1 MAEAFQPYFVLVIL
15 FLTFTLIYLEVLR
28 PSVSFLLAVLI
39 FAITGILD
47 TEHVLAGF
55 SNSSIAVIILLIVI
69 TAGLRKNFR
78 LELIFDLVFKQAKS
92 YRSFLFRMM
101 AQVAILSAMINNTA
115 VVALMTPYVY
125 NYGRKNNIA
134 PSKLLI
140 PLSYATIMGGMLTLI
155 GTSTT
160 LILNGFITESGLHE
174 LLFHDLIIIGSA
186 VTITGIAFLLFF
198 GHKLLPNHTDT
209 LESFSI
215 NKREY
220 LIEIWLDQRSPLVD
234 RSVLDGGLRNLQG
247 VYLVEIQRHGKM
259 ISPVPPD
266 EVLLQDDV
274 LFFAGDTKNIMDLI
288 NEQKGLKLPEKAS
301 DYHQD
306 KTEVIEAVVAD
317 FSSIKGK
324 TVKESNFRNR
334 YDAAIIAI
342 HRNGERISGKI
353 GDIEINSG
361 DVLLLYTGRD
371 FNNRVDLYKDIY
383 VINKVREIA
392 EPGNKKYYAIA
403 LIFIGSIVLLITKG
417 LALFPSLLIIFT
429 IMVGFGLISGQ
440 DIRRELD
447 FNLIGILVFS
457 LAIGQAMILSG
468 AGLMVAEWM
477 ISLLAPFGRTAVL
490 VGLIV
495 VTNLLTS
502 LIGNVGAV
510 SITFPVALGIGQ
522 SMGIDATPYF
532 LGIAYAA
539 SAAFITPFSYQTN
552 LLVYGPGGYNLKD
565 FARIGFPV
573 TLIYL
578 LVAFFTLLLLYNKVF
593 IPYDWY

>member
-1 MAEAFQPYFVLVIL
+1 MAEAFQPYFVLIIL
-15 FLTFTLIYLEVLR
+15 SLTFALIYLEILR

-39 FAITGILD
+39 FTITGILD

-69 TAGLRKNFR
+69 TAALRKNYKV
-78 LELIFDLVFKQAKS
+78 ELIFDLVFKKAKT
-92 YRSFLFRMM
+92 YRNFLIRMM

-125 NYGRKNNIA
+125 NYGKKNNIA

-160 LILNGFITESGLHE
+160 LVLNGFITEAGLSE
-174 LLFHDLIIIGSA
+174 LRFNDLIFIGSA
-186 VTITGIAFLLFF
+186 VTITGIAFIVFF
-198 GHKLLPNHTDT
+198 GFKLLPNHIDS
-209 LESFSI
+209 LQSFSK
-215 NKREY
+215 NKRNY
-220 LIEIWLDQRSPLVD
+220 LIETWLDSKSPLIDQTVMD
-234 RSVLDGGLRNLQG
+234 AGLRNLQG

-259 ISPVPPD
+259 ISPITPH
-266 EVLLQDDV
+266 EIIQKEDV
-274 LFFAGDTKNIMDLI
+274 LFFAGDTTNIMDLM
-288 NEQKGLKLPEKAS
+288 NEQKGLILPQKAS

-306 KTEVIEAVVAD
+306 KTEVIEAVVAG
-317 FSSIKGK
+317 FSSIIGK

-342 HRNGERISGKI
+342 HRNGEKISGKI
-353 GDIEINSG
+353 GDIEINPG
-361 DVLLLYTGRD
+361 DVLLLYTGKD
-371 FNNRVDLYKDIY
+371 FGNRVELYKDIY

-392 EPGNKKYYAIA
+392 DPGRKKYYAIG
-403 LIFIGSIVLLITKG
+403 LILLGSIVLLITKG

-429 IMVGFGLISGQ
+429 IMVGFGLISVQ
-440 DIRRELD
+440 DVRRELD

-457 LAIGQAMILSG
+457 LAIGQAMIISG
-468 AGLMVAEWM
+468 AGVMVADWL
-477 ISLLAPFGRTAVL
+477 IGLLSPFGRTAIL
-490 VGLIV
+490 IGLMLI
-495 VTNLLTS
+495 TNLLTS

-510 SITFPVALGIGQ
+510 SITFPIALGIGQ
-522 SMGIDATPYF
+522 SIGIDATPYF

-565 FARIGFPV
+565 FVRIGAPV

-578 LVAFFTLLLLYNKVF
+578 IVAFLALLVLYNKVF
-593 IPYDWY
+593 IPI

>member
-1 MAEAFQPYFVLVIL
+1 MTEAFQPYFVLIVL
-15 FLTFTLIYLEVLR
+15 SLSFALIYLEVLR

-39 FAITGILD
+39 FTITGILD

-69 TAGLRKNFR
+69 TAALRKNYR
-78 LELIFDLVFKQAKS
+78 VELIFDLVFKKAKT
-92 YRSFLFRMM
+92 YRNFLIRMM
-101 AQVAILSAMINNTA
+101 AQVAILSALINNTA

-125 NYGRKNNIA
+125 NYGQKNKIA

-160 LILNGFITESGLHE
+160 LVLNGFITEAGLKE
-174 LLFHDLIIIGSA
+174 LRFNDLIFIGSA
-186 VTITGIAFLLFF
+186 VTIIGILFIVFF
-198 GHKLLPNHTDT
+198 GYKLLPNHIDT
-209 LESFSI
+209 LQNFSK
-215 NKREY
+215 NKRKY
-220 LIEIWLDQRSPLVD
+220 LIETWLQDQSPLISKTVMD
-234 RSVLDGGLRNLQG
+234 AGLRNLQG
-247 VYLVEIQRHGKM
+247 VYLVEIQRQGKM
-259 ISPVPPD
+259 ISPITPH
-266 EVLLQDDV
+266 EIIQKDDI
-274 LFFAGDTKNIMDLI
+274 LFFAGDTTNIMDLI
-288 NEQKGLKLPEKAS
+288 NEQKGLILPEKAS

-306 KTEVIEAVVAD
+306 KTEVIEAVVAG
-317 FSSIKGK
+317 FSSIIGK

-342 HRNGERISGKI
+342 HRNGEKISGKI
-353 GDIEINSG
+353 GDIEINPG
-361 DVLLLYTGRD
+361 DVLLLYAGKD
-371 FNNRVDLYKDIY
+371 FGNRVELYKDIY

-392 EPGNKKYYAIA
+392 DPGRKKYYAIG
-403 LIFIGSIVLLITKG
+403 LIVLGSIVLLITKG

-429 IMVGFGLISGQ
+429 IMVGFGLISVQ

-457 LAIGQAMILSG
+457 LAIGQAMIISG
-468 AGLMVAEWM
+468 AGVMVADWL
-477 ISLLAPFGRTAVL
+477 IGLLSPFGRTAIL
-490 VGLIV
+490 IGLILI
-495 VTNLLTS
+495 TNILTS
-502 LIGNVGAV
+502 LVGNVGAV
-510 SITFPVALGIGQ
+510 SITFPIALGIGQ

-552 LLVYGPGGYNLKD
+552 LLVYGPGGYNLRD
-565 FARIGFPV
+565 FVRIGVPV

-578 LVAFFTLLLLYNKVF
+578 TVAFFALIILYNKVF
-593 IPYDWY
+593 IPM

>member
-39 FAITGILD
+39 FTITGILD
-47 TEHVLAGF
+47 TPHVLAGF
-55 SNSSIAVIILLIVI
+55 SNSSIIVIILLIVI

-78 LELIFDLVFKQAKS
+78 LELIFDLVFKQSKT
-92 YRSFLFRMM
+92 YRNFLLRMM

-125 NYGRKNNIA
+125 NYGTKNKIA

-160 LILNGFITESGLHE
+160 LILNGFIIEAGLNE
-174 LLFHDLIIIGSA
+174 LKFHDLIIIGSA
-186 VTITGIAFLLFF
+186 VTITGISFLLFF
-198 GHKLLPNHTDT
+198 GYKLLPNHTDT
-209 LESFSI
+209 LQNFSR

-220 LIEIWLDQRSPLVD
+220 LIEIWLDSRSPLINSTVID
-234 RSVLDGGLRNLQG
+234 AGLRNLQG

-259 ISPVPPD
+259 ISPIPPD
-266 EVLLQDDV
+266 EIILKDDV

-288 NEQKGLKLPEKAS
+288 KEKKGLILPEKAS

-306 KTEVIEAVVAD
+306 KTEVIEAVVAE
-317 FSSIKGK
+317 FSTITGK
-324 TVKESNFRNR
+324 TVKESDFRNR
-334 YDAAIIAI
+334 YDAAIIGI

-353 GDIEINSG
+353 GDIEINPG

-371 FNNRVDLYKDIY
+371 FINRVEMYMDIY
-383 VINKVREIA
+383 VINKVREIS
-392 EPGNKKYYAIA
+392 EPGKKKYYAIG
-403 LIFIGSIVLLITKG
+403 LIFVGSIVLLVTKG
-417 LALFPSLLIIFT
+417 LALFPSLLIIFA
-429 IMVGFGLISGQ
+429 IMVGFGLITAQ

-447 FNLIGILVFS
+447 FNLMGILVFS

-468 AGLMVAEWM
+468 AGVMVAEWM
-477 ISLLAPFGRTAVL
+477 INLLAPFGRTAIL
-490 VGLIV
+490 IGLILV
-495 VTNLLTS
+495 ANLLTS

-522 SMGIDATPYF
+522 SMGIEATPYF

-552 LLVYGPGGYNLKD
+552 LLVYGPGSYNLRD
-565 FARIGFPV
+565 FARIGLPV

-578 LVAFFTLLLLYNKVF
+578 TVAFFTLLLLYNKVF
-593 IPYDWY
+593 IPF

>member
-15 FLTFTLIYLEVLR
+15 FLAFTLIYLEVLR
-28 PSVSFLLAVLI
+28 PAVSFLLAVLI
-39 FAITGILD
+39 FTITGILD
-47 TEHVLAGF
+47 TPHVLAGF
-55 SNSSIAVIILLIVI
+55 SNSSIIVIILLIVV

-78 LELIFDLVFKQAKS
+78 LELIFDLIFKKS
-92 YRSFLFRMM
+92 KTYRNFLLRMM
-101 AQVAILSAMINNTA
+101 AQVSILSAMINNTA

-140 PLSYATIMGGMLTLI
+140 PLSYATIMGGMITLI

-160 LILNGFITESGLHE
+160 LVLNGFIIEEGLKE
-174 LLFHDLIIIGSA
+174 LRFNDLLFIGLF
-186 VTITGIAFLLFF
+186 VTITGISFIVLL

-209 LESFSI
+209 LQNFSE
-215 NKREY
+215 KSREY
-220 LIEIWLDQRSPLVD
+220 LIETWLKNKSPLISQTVKD
-234 RSVLDGGLRNLQG
+234 AGLRNLQG
-247 VYLVEIQRHGKM
+247 VYLVEIQRHGRM
-259 ISPVPPD
+259 IYPVPPD
-266 EVLLQDDV
+266 ETIQTGDI
-274 LFFAGDTKNIMDLI
+274 LFFAGDTTNIMDLI
-288 NEQKGLKLPEKAS
+288 NEQKGLVLPEKAN

-306 KTEVIEAVVAD
+306 KTEVIEAVVAE
-317 FSSIKGK
+317 FSTIKGK

-342 HRNGERISGKI
+342 HRNGERIRGKI
-353 GDIEINSG
+353 GDIQISPG
-361 DVLLLYTGRD
+361 DVLLLYAGRD
-371 FNNRVDLYKDIY
+371 FSNRVELYKDIY

-392 EPGNKKYYAIA
+392 EPGRKKYYAIG
-403 LIFIGSIVLLITKG
+403 LIFIGSVILLITKG

-429 IMVGFGLISGQ
+429 IMVGFGLISVQ

-447 FNLIGILVFS
+447 FNLIGILVLS

-468 AGLMVAEWM
+468 AGVMVAEWL
-477 ISLLAPFGRTAVL
+477 INLLIPFGRTAVL
-490 VGLIV
+490 IGLILIA
-495 VTNLLTS
+495 NLLTS
-502 LIGNVGAV
+502 LVGNVGAV
-510 SITFPVALGIGQ
+510 SITFPIALGIGQ
-522 SMGIDATPYF
+522 SLGIDATPYF

-552 LLVYGPGGYNLKD
+552 LLVYGPGNYNLRD

-578 LVAFFTLLLLYNKVF
+578 AVAFFALLLLYNEVF
-593 IPYDWY
+593 IPF